1 MEIQLTWMEV
11 AGTVA
16 VLALYE
22 ALLLL
27 LQRRRPQR
35 LARTAHASLRE
46 DWFIAVSAQKG
57 SEVLAVQTIRNS
69 LMSATM
75 LASAAAL
82 ALMGAVTLAAPSL
95 DTGFHTARGI
105 SAFTPRLVLE
115 LVLLSLLFAS
125 LLSTMMAVRLYNHVG
140 FVVGMPVDSSMRTRW
155 RHAGVRYVRKAGLLY
170 GIGLRQLVLVVP
182 VVAAILSPAIGPF
195 AAVVVAAALFSFDRF
210 SDDSA
215 EHPTNE
221 TSRNE

>member
-1 MEIQLTWMEV
+1 MDIKLTWIAV
-11 AGTVA
+11 AATVA

-22 ALLLL
+22 TLLLL

-46 DWFIAVSAQKG
+46 DWFLAVSAQKG

-95 DTGFHTARGI
+95 DTGFHTATGI

-115 LVLLSLLFAS
+115 LVLLSLLFTS
-125 LLSTMMAVRLYNHVG
+125 VLSTMMAVRLYNHVG
-140 FVVGMPVDSSMRTRW
+140 FVVGMPVDSKMRTRW
-155 RHAGVRYVRKAGLLY
+155 RHAGVRYVRKAGVLY
-170 GIGLRQLVLVVP
+170 GFGLRQLVLVVP

-195 AAVVVAAALFSFDRF
+195 AAVIVAAVMFSFDQF
-210 SDDSA
+210 SDDTA
-215 EHPTNE
+215 EHPANE
-221 TSRNE
+221 TSREG